1 MAFPILH
8 RLLFGNDGAGP
19 KLRSDILPDNALVSD
34 AQTLTD
40 AQKTQVQANLG
51 VTASADTVTLS
62 TAQTIAG
69 AKTFGAPVTAR
80 DSLSVDGGITAGGLV
95 KGARIGA
102 DNGVNTDLDFTN
114 VHDSKGGGWF
124 LSGAKHTSG
133 DWTEIATVNSKV
145 AKAAVADSAKYVE
158 VGQVNGLKIGATTY
172 SRSATSSGITFSVQA
187 SRDAYGRLS
196 GLTVGTSGS
205 VNCDCNC
212 NCNCDCADSDTDG

>member
-1 MAFPILH
+1 M
-8 RLLFGNDGAGP
+8 
-19 KLRSDILPDNALVSD
+19 
-34 AQTLTD
+34 
-40 AQKTQVQANLG
+40 
-51 VTASADTVTLS
+51 
-62 TAQTIAG
+62 
-69 AKTFGAPVTAR
+69 
-80 DSLSVDGGITAGGLV
+80 
-95 KGARIGA
+95 
-102 DNGVNTDLDFTN
+102 NTDLDFTN

-145 AKAAVADSAKYVE
+145 AKAAVAHSAKYVE

>member
-8 RLLFGNDGAGP
+8 RLLFENDGAGP
-19 KLRSDILPDNALVSD
+19 KLRKDIIP
-34 AQTLTD
+34 
-40 AQKTQVQANLG
+40 G
-51 VTASADTVTLS
+51 ADDMVTLS
-62 TAQTIAG
+62 GEQTIPG

-80 DSLSVDGGITAGGLV
+80 DSLSVDGAVSAKGGLAVQGGATVSGTITATDTIKGLMLS
-95 KGARIGA
+95 A
-102 DNGVNTDLDFTN
+102 DNGVNTNLDIKDAHGET
-114 VHDSKGGGWF
+114 GWF
-124 LSGAKHTSG
+124 LSHDNKSS
-133 DWTEIATVNSKV
+133 DVWTEIATVNSKV

-158 VGQVNGLKIGATTY
+158 VGQVNGLKIGATTF

-212 NCNCDCADSDTDG
+212 NCNCDCSDSDSDG